1 LIRDVLVKLAEQL
14 VVGGPRA
21 RAEAALDQ
29 AEAMNAEAGDRALA
43 ARIITARAHLDLFD
57 VCELPADRVQAIID
71 LFQEMDDPFAEAR
84 GWWALVRAYH
94 GHGEMDLAAQAAER
108 ALDCARKVGSQAL
121 ISRALYGLASATARG
136 YVPVAEAIPRLRA
149 LRPISPHA
157 RCEARLLIHLAEL
170 ETWRGRP
177 DVARALVDEAHAL
190 APSSGGNDY
199 TLQTLGVQARIALV
213 AGNPQAA
220 EALARENCAELER
233 LELTS
238 YLRSELGDLVDALTG
253 QGRLDEASE
262 ELERAAAIEMPDE
275 DVDAIYRQARARARI
290 QLARGDVPGAEAS
303 ARVAVENV
311 AKTGMPDQ
319 YANVLTLL
327 ALVLVAANR
336 EPEARAAAEQA
347 LELADRKGHVVYAQ
361 TARELLG
368 AMSPVSV
375 A

>member
-1 LIRDVLVKLAEQL
+1 
-14 VVGGPRA
+14 
-21 RAEAALDQ
+21 
-29 AEAMNAEAGDRALA
+29 
-43 ARIITARAHLDLFD
+43 
-57 VCELPADRVQAIID
+57 
-71 LFQEMDDPFAEAR
+71 
-84 GWWALVRAYH
+84 
-94 GHGEMDLAAQAAER
+94 
-108 ALDCARKVGSQAL
+108 
-121 ISRALYGLASATARG
+121 
-136 YVPVAEAIPRLRA
+136 
-149 LRPISPHA
+149 
-157 RCEARLLIHLAEL
+157 
-170 ETWRGRP
+170 
-177 DVARALVDEAHAL
+177 
-190 APSSGGNDY
+190 
-199 TLQTLGVQARIALV
+199 V
-213 AGNPQAA
+213 AGNAQAA

-361 TARELLG
+361 AARELLG